1 MSEEEMSF
9 EEFNKLIDESHD
21 EGCGCCFSFHH
32 YQPLDPTLRKIAYL
46 GFIDS
51 KEEYYKSILE
61 ELDKREDQEVDEN
74 IYWLVCGCEMCETDD
89 VELRDNLMSHVMK
102 RANEMIHKKMPT
114 AWVAVRAYAW
124 MKDSDPVGL
133 LAFLDECEAVEFHN
147 LDVWKVVLG
156 NIRWDVPAKEK
167 SFSRPGQSSLSLAYM
182 KRKAYSYAL
191 KAIEL
196 GDDVE
201 SYVAAV
207 NAVRG
212 LASLQDPRVVEI
224 MDKLPR
230 HSLDRTIKEDA
241 LRQIEYLKKNN
252 ELDFI
257 PVLEQVI
264 SRCQTKL

>member
-9 EEFNKLIDESHD
+9 EEFNKLIDESHN
-21 EGCGCCFSFHH
+21 EGCSCCFSFHH
-32 YQPLDPTLRKIAYL
+32 YQHLDQSLRKIAYL

-51 KEEYYKSILE
+51 KDEYYKALAD
-61 ELDKREDQEVDEN
+61 ELDKREKDPIDDQ
-74 IYWLVCGCEMCETDD
+74 IYWLVVGTEQCEVENL
-89 VELRDNLMSHVMK
+89 ELRDKLMNHVLV

-114 AWVAVRAYAW
+114 AWVVVRAYAW

-133 LAFLDECEAVEFHN
+133 VAFLDECETVEFQN
-147 LDVWKVVLG
+147 LDIWKVVMG

-167 SFSRPGQSSLSLAYM
+167 SFARDGKSSLGLAYM
-182 KRKAYSYAL
+182 RRKVYNYAL
-191 KAIEL
+191 KAIEM
-196 GDDVE
+196 GDAVE
-201 SYVAAV
+201 PYVAAV

-212 LASLQDPRVVEI
+212 LAALQDPRVVEI

-230 HSLDRTIKEDA
+230 HNLDRSIKEDA
-241 LRQIEYLKKNN
+241 QLQIEYLKKHN

-264 SRCQTKL
+264 SRCQNKL